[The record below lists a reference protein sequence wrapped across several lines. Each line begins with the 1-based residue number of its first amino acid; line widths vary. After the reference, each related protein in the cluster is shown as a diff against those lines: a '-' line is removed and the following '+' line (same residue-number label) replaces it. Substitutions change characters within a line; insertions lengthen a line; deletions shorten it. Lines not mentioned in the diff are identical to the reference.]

1 MEALTFWKTVTMDRP
16 DFLEKLIAL
25 LAQHEI
31 HYCVIGGQA
40 VNAFVDPVVSLDLD
54 LVVAVEQLQDVEA
67 LLAESFEVKRFPHSL
82 QVYLAG
88 SDVRVQIQTDE
99 RYADFPQRATQ
110 QEVLGLA
117 LPVAS
122 LADTL
127 QGKIWA
133 ALDPDRRGSKRQ
145 KDLAD
150 IARLIEAY
158 PDLRTKVPPELLA
171 RLF

>member
-1 MEALTFWKTVTMDRP
+1 M
-16 DFLEKLIAL
+16 EKLIAL
-25 LAQHEI
+25 LAQHKI

-67 LLAESFEVKRFPHSL
+67 LLAESFEVKHFPYSL
-82 QVYLAG
+82 NVYLAG
-88 SDVRVQIQTDE
+88 SDIRVQIQTDE
-99 RYADFPQRATQ
+99 RYADFPERATQ

-158 PDLRTKVPPELLA
+158 PDLRAQVPAELLA